1 MAHPSVVDDYLAYC
15 EVITRFGV
23 DSRQAEVW
31 RWAEEE
37 LSRLVHA
44 EPNTALEIIRAVIS
58 EAPNDAVLA
67 FVAAGPLED
76 LLSYHGEVVIE
87 LVERFAAIDEWFRR
101 ALSGVWGENSM
112 SPGVQARV
120 AAAIGDIKRL

>member
-1 MAHPSVVDDYLAYC
+1 LAYC
-15 EVITRFGV
+15 KVITRFGV

-37 LSRLVHA
+37 LRRLVSK
-44 EPNTALEIIRAVIS
+44 EPDTALEIVREVIS

-76 LLSYHGEVVIE
+76 LLTYHGELVIE
-87 LVERFAAIDEWFRR
+87 RVERFAAIDDWFRR
-101 ALSGVWGENSM
+101 ALSGVWGEHRM

-120 AAAIGDIKRL
+120 AAAVGDIKRL